1 MRRKGHPSFPSA
13 MTCCFF
19 ASLKTLLIPTE
30 AIAPLDGVNVLALSL
45 AGFQVTLI
53 GRFWVIPEAR
63 PTTFTG
69 EDECKGV
76 VRPNRRKPQTEKHKV
91 RGKEYGAVQSYSNEL
106 LVRIFQGEFVPQFP
120 SY

>member
-53 GRFWVIPEAR
+53 GRFWVIPEAAHPR
-63 PTTFTG
+63 RSQSTRSKTSIGDPSWCGMVHIGFAYVLRLIILI
-69 EDECKGV
+69 D
-76 VRPNRRKPQTEKHKV
+76 VRVNASRFPIHITPRHIR
-91 RGKEYGAVQSYSNEL
+91 
-106 LVRIFQGEFVPQFP
+106 VP
-120 SY
+120 